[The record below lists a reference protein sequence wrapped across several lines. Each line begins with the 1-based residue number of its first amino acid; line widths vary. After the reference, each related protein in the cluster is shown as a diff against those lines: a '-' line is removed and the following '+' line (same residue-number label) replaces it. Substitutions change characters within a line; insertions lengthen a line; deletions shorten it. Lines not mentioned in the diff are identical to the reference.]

1 MNIIKRLLTQMSLT
15 RATGKSFKD
24 AGKMLENMDSEAKK
38 DFREVTQCIK

>member
-24 AGKMLENMDSEAKK
+24 VGKLLENMDTKARKEFSK
-38 DFREVTQCIK
+38 VIKS